1 MTANHTHRALVSFFL
16 MTLIVACSGEQ
27 SEDQTLQV
35 PQGII
40 PPDSMALFMADIQV
54 LEAAI
59 RSREVRK
66 QKLQDEARV
75 AYIGYFDTA
84 AVSKDR
90 FMKSLDHWKNDFGIM
105 ETIYDDAMEILSTRV
120 AKEKK
125 QEEEEGAQT
134 EGVAKD

>member
-1 MTANHTHRALVSFFL
+1 
-16 MTLIVACSGEQ
+16 
-27 SEDQTLQV
+27 
-35 PQGII
+35 
-40 PPDSMALFMADIQV
+40 MALFMADIQV

-66 QKLQDEARV
+66 QKLQDEARL

-125 QEEEEGAQT
+125 QEEEEEGAQT